1 MIAYLWLL
9 VIPNE
14 IIFVTIPLLTVK
26 IGSPPNLAIILGHF
40 GWYNNLLSLIFTL
53 LFCFQPGFRSCFSN
67 FTLLIFVMIHEI

>member
-40 GWYNNLLSLIFTL
+40 GWYNNLLSLIFTF
-53 LFCFQPGFRSCFSN
+53 LFSASIQKLFFKFHFTDFRHDS
-67 FTLLIFVMIHEI
+67 

>member
-53 LFCFQPGFRSCFSN
+53 LFCLQQAFKSCFSN
-67 FTLLIFVMIHEI
+67 FTSLICVMIHEI